1 MTHFSKTDR
10 LFIDRLEESMVLN
23 DREKEYVTYD
33 YDYYEDIIPHLVNM
47 FPTSILLLTFI
58 LIPLFFHQYPIT
70 VLPLAFLGLLFLTDL
85 RIKNN
90 KGETAYDLAKSN
102 PAFKNEECLEMLKKG
117 AENE

>member
-1 MTHFSKTDR
+1 MFIFLDFNRKTLTSKQNYMTHFSITDR

-47 FPTSILLLTFI
+47 FLTSILLLTFT

-70 VLPLAFLGLLFLTDL
+70 VLPLAL
-85 RIKNN
+85 
-90 KGETAYDLAKSN
+90 
-102 PAFKNEECLEMLKKG
+102 
-117 AENE
+117 